1 MQLAAPEF
9 RIDLSL
15 NFLSLLV
22 SGAIALALVWYLVV
36 ILRPLT
42 DAETAPAVEPA
53 KTANQGDMGPPAW
66 AAMDTLPR
74 LLPMQQPAFVWNA
87 LTVFRC
93 EVQGRVTYTD
103 RPCER
108 GGMRVLQLRP
118 N

>member
-22 SGAIALALVWYLVV
+22 SGAIALILVWYLVV
-36 ILRPLT
+36 IISPT
-42 DAETAPAVEPA
+42 ISAESERVIEPA
-53 KTANQGDMGPPAW
+53 TTPDLGEMGPPAS
-66 AAMDTLPR
+66 AAIDTLPR
-74 LLPMQQPAFVWNA
+74 LLPLPQPAFVWNA